1 MNAMHTLLLPLSS
14 LCRSRASGLLA
25 FWVLASTMA
34 FAQAPGTATDEIA
47 GLRSS
52 FQRLAPTLENT
63 PFKRPMTLEST
74 DDAGVLQ
81 ANLYALLDQP
91 FTKTSQVFKSTTQ
104 WCGILMLH
112 LYTRHCA
119 VEMVSGNAGPLTPI
133 IKVAMSR
140 THDQPLA
147 DADRLS
153 FTYQLRIATADA
165 LDVRLNA
172 DTGPYGTR
180 NYRIALR
187 AIPVEGG
194 RKTFLQLSYGYS
206 YGVAARLALQAYLA
220 TFGRSKVGFST
231 TGTGPGDAPTYIG
244 GTRGL
249 IERNTMRYYLGI
261 EAYLASLSLPPAQQL
276 DKRLIDWFDAS
287 EHYARQLHEVDRATY
302 IAAKRS
308 EHQRLL
314 MPASP

>member
-1 MNAMHTLLLPLSS
+1 MPGALTLWI
-14 LCRSRASGLLA
+14 LA
-25 FWVLASTMA
+25 ATMA
-34 FAQAPGTATDEIA
+34 IAQAPAAAADDFA
-47 GLRSS
+47 ALRSR

-63 PFKRPMTLEST
+63 PFKRPMTLDST
-74 DDAGVLQ
+74 DDAGALQ
-81 ANLYALLDQP
+81 ANLYVLLDQP
-91 FTKTSQVFKSTTQ
+91 FSKTSEVLKSPTQ

-119 VEMVSGNAGPLTPI
+119 VETGSGNAGPATPK

-153 FTYQLRIATADA
+153 FTYQLRTETPDA
-165 LDVRLNA
+165 LEVRMTA
-172 DTGPYGTR
+172 DTGPYGTHD
-180 NYRIALR
+180 YRIVLR

-206 YGVAARLALQAYLA
+206 YGVAARLAFQAYLV
-220 TFGRSKVGFST
+220 TFGHNKVGFST
-231 TGTGPGDAPTYIG
+231 TGKGPGDAPTYIG

-287 EHYARQLHEVDRATY
+287 EQYARQLHEVDRATY

-308 EHQRLL
+308 ENQRLL